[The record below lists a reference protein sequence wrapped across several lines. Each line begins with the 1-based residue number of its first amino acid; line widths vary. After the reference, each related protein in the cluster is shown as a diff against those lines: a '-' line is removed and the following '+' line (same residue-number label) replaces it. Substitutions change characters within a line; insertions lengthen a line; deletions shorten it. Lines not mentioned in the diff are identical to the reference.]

1 MNTKRNTIC
10 AIVGAAL
17 VVLTVPGYSVP
28 TEAEGAEGGWTAFK
42 RTEGSLE
49 IIETDR
55 RGALKL
61 AKEGYEVERT
71 STYQLTG
78 VGTADSG
85 ESSDEEILHAPAP
98 PEAAPTGARVAVVDS
113 GVNAKHPWLMN
124 NIVAVGDLTGVME
137 NPWGSSAIK
146 EDPDKD
152 EKWFDGHGHG
162 THVAGIIRQNYPSVQ
177 IVVAKALN
185 DFGDANDPWIARAIT
200 WAVDMDVDVINLSL
214 GGISNSR
221 VLREAVDLAVSK
233 GIIVV
238 AAAGNYGHDGSP
250 TFYPAAWP
258 GVVAVAAVDETGEA
272 TYFSNRG
279 DYVDIA
285 AEGDKI
291 VSASRT
297 GGLVKLSGTS
307 MAAPK
312 VAAVLAKIRA
322 EKPDWSAQQVIDHAL
337 GTAKDAGEPGP
348 DPIYGYGILDPERA
362 TDTSEAKTP
371 AGKVVLAKA
380 AFRLSTKHGTL
391 TMSDSGGSVAQ
402 LRVSYMYGRH
412 ELPASVPLNLT
423 LNCFCFGPQDP
434 KWSVPFK
441 EQTTFVLRAFDS
453 QGAPYLPVSVRVS
466 PSGKISILKFPVK
479 GS

>member
-1 MNTKRNTIC
+1 MHIKRNTIC

-17 VVLTVPGYSVP
+17 VALAVPGYLVQ
-28 TEAEGAEGGWTAFK
+28 AETRDADGGWTAFK
-42 RTEGSLE
+42 RAEGSLE

-71 STYQLTG
+71 NTYQLTG
-78 VGTADSG
+78 VSTTDSG
-85 ESSDEEILHAPAP
+85 ESPDEETLYAPAP

-113 GVNAKHPWLMN
+113 GVNARHPWLAN
-124 NIVAVGDLTGVME
+124 NIVAAGDLTGVME
-137 NPWGSSAIK
+137 NPWGSAAE
-146 EDPDKD
+146 EDPDKN
-152 EKWFDGHGHG
+152 EMWFDGNGHG

-185 DFGDANDPWIARAIT
+185 DFGSATSTWIARAIT

-214 GGISNSR
+214 GEISNSR
-221 VLREAVDLAVSK
+221 AVREAVDLAVSR

-238 AAAGNYGHDGSP
+238 AAAGNDGQDGSP
-250 TFYPAAWP
+250 TFYPAALP

-312 VAAVLAKIRA
+312 VAAVLAKIRE
-322 EKPDWSAQQVIDHAL
+322 EKPDWGAQQVIDHVL

-348 DPIYGYGILDPERA
+348 DPVYGYGILDPERA
-362 TDTSEAKTP
+362 TDTSEAKAP

-380 AFRLSTKHGTL
+380 SFRFSTKRGTL
-391 TMSDSGGSVAQ
+391 TMSDSDGSVAQ

-453 QGAPYLPVSVRVS
+453 QGAPYRPVAVKVS